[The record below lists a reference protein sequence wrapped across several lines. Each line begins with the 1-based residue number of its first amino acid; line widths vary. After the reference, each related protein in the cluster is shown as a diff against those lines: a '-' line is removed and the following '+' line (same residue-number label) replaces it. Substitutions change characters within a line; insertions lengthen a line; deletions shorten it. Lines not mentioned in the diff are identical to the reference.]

1 MEQLM
6 DDSQQSA
13 SVCVIQGA
21 PGTQRQLQT
30 LLGHLGAPVLQF
42 NSPDEFLAGCDNLD
56 IGCILIDGDEL
67 GESARAFIKELSRL
81 GLAQCSIIMAS
92 QANIDDA
99 VSATQSGIADY
110 VEIPQPDRQL
120 LAKIRSVMGSAR
132 STPAADSVN

>member
-1 MEQLM
+1 MIR
-6 DDSQQSA
+6 SK
-13 SVCVIQGA
+13 A
-21 PGTQRQLQT
+21 PLCALSRAP
-30 LLGHLGAPVLQF
+30 LGHRGSYRPCLGTLAHRCC
-42 NSPDEFLAGCDNLD
+42 NSTLP
-56 IGCILIDGDEL
+56 IDGDEL